1 MRPGLIK
8 GEAQCLALLA
18 FRAGA
23 AGSFLPSLIFLLVAS
38 AGFPGFGSAHAQSQ
52 QPKSESLQASRVV
65 DYASLLAHLRAKGL
79 RAEAAGKIVQPFFT
93 VAGRVIQ
100 VNGQDLQV
108 FQFPDASRTNA
119 QAALISPDGLTVAAT
134 KVHWLAPPRFYKRG
148 KLLVIYLGDD
158 GDVLKVLE
166 AALGPHFAGKQR

>member
-23 AGSFLPSLIFLLVAS
+23 AGSFLLSLIFLLVAS
-38 AGFPGFGSAHAQSQ
+38 AGFPAFGSAHAQSR

-65 DYASLLAHLRAKGL
+65 DYASLLADLRAKGL
-79 RAEAAGKIVQPFFT
+79 RAEFSGKIVQPFFT

-108 FQFPDASRTNA
+108 FQYPDAARAKA
-119 QAALISPDGLTVAAT
+119 QAALVSPDGLAVATT

-158 GDVLKVLE
+158 GDVLKILE

>member
-1 MRPGLIK
+1 MK
-8 GEAQCLALLA
+8 GEVRCLALFA
-18 FRAGA
+18 F
-23 AGSFLPSLIFLLVAS
+23 IAS
-38 AGFPGFGSAHAQSQ
+38 VVSSAFGSADP
-52 QPKSESLQASRVV
+52 QPKSGSHTSQVV
-65 DYASLLAHLRAKGL
+65 DYKSLLADLRAKGL
-79 RAEAAGKIVQPFFT
+79 RAESAGKIVQPFFT

-108 FQFPDASRTNA
+108 FQYPDAARAKA
-119 QAALISPDGLTVAAT
+119 QAALVSPDGLAVATT

-158 GDVLKVLE
+158 GDVLKILE

>member
-1 MRPGLIK
+1 MK
-8 GEAQCLALLA
+8 GEARCLALFA
-18 FRAGA
+18 FIA
-23 AGSFLPSLIFLLVAS
+23 SVIFS
-38 AGFPGFGSAHAQSQ
+38 AFGSADP
-52 QPKSESLQASRVV
+52 QPKSGSSHTSQVV
-65 DYASLLAHLRAKGL
+65 DYKSLLADLRAKGL
-79 RAEAAGKIVQPFFT
+79 RAESAGKIVQPFFT

-108 FQFPDASRTNA
+108 FQYPDAARTNA
-119 QAALISPDGLTVAAT
+119 QAALVSPDGLSVATT

-158 GDVLKVLE
+158 GDVLKILE